1 MEKSRTSRLSG
12 GGGWRR
18 GIRRRD
24 RRCGDGRRCPA
35 GAPAAPS
42 RRSRAPYRVTCATAS
57 PPSVRRTHG
66 HSWASCPAGAPAAP
80 SRRSR
85 APYRV

>member
-42 RRSRAPYRVTCATAS
+42 RRSRAPYRV
-57 PPSVRRTHG
+57 
-66 HSWASCPAGAPAAP
+66 
-80 SRRSR
+80 
-85 APYRV
+85 